1 MKLSVLGTLYFI
13 IKLLIIGSS
22 VSILVKIY
30 KSEIIKDSKSEI
42 KDDIKEETVS
52 ADISK
57 IEDVIANADA
67 DILKIDNAV
76 DNLDILK
83 IENEVASPD
92 TSKSE
97 NTIYLNYLLN
107 FYDIILQSNI
117 TAIITII
124 LFFGGMALTYFTKIK
139 IRIKF
144 IIKLIMIGLLIS
156 FIIIAS
162 TIDDNLNKENYDS
175 EEKKFKT
182 IRTQINELRNEYD
195 TDSGKQKLFRKFQD
209 LLLILDN
216 LRINGYTSFSL
227 MIFLLVTEIYK

>member
-42 KDDIKEETVS
+42 KDNIKEETVS
-52 ADISK
+52 ADSLK
-57 IEDVIANADA
+57 NEDVIANADA
-67 DILKIDNAV
+67 EIFKF
-76 DNLDILK
+76 
-83 IENEVASPD
+83 ENEIANTD

-124 LFFGGMALTYFTKIK
+124 LFFSGMALTYFTKIK

-182 IRTQINELRNEYD
+182 IRTLINELINKYD
-195 TDSGKQKLFRKFQD
+195 MDSSKRKLFRKFQD